1 MAERR
6 RRETAGIEVVDAPAP
21 GGDRRALEWWWAGR
35 LMALHG
41 FPARHCRYHR
51 AGEAR
56 RHWLAGFASGV
67 RTRAAPAAR
76 AA

>member
-6 RRETAGIEVVDAPAP
+6 RETADIERVDAPAP
-21 GGDRRALEWWWAGR
+21 KDDLRALEWWWAGR

-41 FPARHCRYHR
+41 FPARRCPYRR
-51 AGEAR
+51 VGEAR
-56 RHWLAGFASGV
+56 RHWLAGFASGT
-67 RTRAAPAAR
+67 RTRAALTAR